1 MTEGANMLLAGK
13 TAIVTGGSSGNGRAI
28 AQGFAAQGA
37 RVLVADLTDTPRE
50 GGAPTATLIEASHPG
65 QARFFAC
72 DVTSLDDLAQLVA
85 AAVDWTGQLD
95 IMVNN
100 AGILR
105 KEPILEATE
114 ATFQAMIDVNVKSV
128 LFGCQA
134 AARVMVPQGSGV
146 ILNMCSIAGMRGTGG
161 FVHYN
166 MTKGAVRLISYALA
180 DELGPHGI
188 RVNNVA
194 PGIMRT
200 LMNVEDDPV
209 IGTDAGEGYLPMI
222 PARRWGEPSEVAD
235 ACVYLASDM
244 ASYVTGITHVV
255 DGGYLRI

>member
-1 MTEGANMLLAGK
+1 MLLEGR

-28 AQGFAAQGA
+28 AAGFAAQGA
-37 RVLVADLTDTPRE
+37 RVVVADITEAPRE
-50 GGAPTATLIEASHPG
+50 GGVPTAAMIEATHPG
-65 QARFFAC
+65 RARFVAC
-72 DVTSLDDLAQLVA
+72 DVTSTTQLAALVA

-134 AARVMVPQGSGV
+134 AARVMVPRGSGV

-166 MTKGAVRLISYALA
+166 MTKGAVRLIGYALA

-209 IGTDAGEGYLPMI
+209 IGTEAGEGYLPMI
-222 PARRWGEPSEVAD
+222 PARRWGEPSEVAN
-235 ACVYLASDM
+235 ACVYLASDL

>member
-1 MTEGANMLLAGK
+1 MMLLEGR

-28 AQGFAAQGA
+28 ARAFAREGA
-37 RVLVADLTDTPRE
+37 RVLIADLTETPRE
-50 GGAPTATLIEASHPG
+50 GGPATAALIEAETPG
-65 QARFFAC
+65 RARFRRC
-72 DVTSLDDLAQLVA
+72 DVAQVAEIDALVA
-85 AAVDWTGQLD
+85 EAEAWGGLD
-95 IMVNN
+95 ILVNN

-114 ATFQAMIDVNVKSV
+114 AVFQTMIDVNVKSV
-128 LFGCQA
+128 LFGCRA
-134 AARVMVPQGSGV
+134 AARVMVPRGRGV

-161 FVHYN
+161 FAHYN
-166 MTKGAVRLISYALA
+166 LTKGAVRLLGYALA

-194 PGIMRT
+194 PGIMAT
-200 LMNVEDDPV
+200 MMNVADDPV
-209 IGTDAGEGYLPMI
+209 IGTPQGEAYLPMI
-222 PARRWGEPSEVAD
+222 PARRWGTPDEVGA

-244 ASYVTGITHVV
+244 ASYVTGTTHVV

>member
-1 MTEGANMLLAGK
+1 MLLEGK

-28 AQGFAAQGA
+28 AAGFVAQGA
-37 RVLVADLTDTPRE
+37 KVVIADLSEQPRE
-50 GGAPTATLIEASHPG
+50 GGVPTVEMIEADHPG
-65 QARFFAC
+65 QSRFAAC
-72 DVTSLDDLAQLVA
+72 DVSKVADLEALVRA
-85 AAVDWTGQLD
+85 ATDWTGRID

-114 ATFQAMIDVNVKSV
+114 ATFHAMVDVNVKSV
-128 LFGCQA
+128 LFGSQA
-134 AARVMVPQGSGV
+134 AARVMVEQKSGV

-166 MTKGAVRLISYALA
+166 MTKGAVRLISYSLA

-200 LMNVEDDPV
+200 AMNVEDDPV
-209 IGTDAGEGYLPMI
+209 IGTEQGESYLPMI

-235 ACVYLASDM
+235 ACVYLASDL
-244 ASYVTGITHVV
+244 AAYVTGITHVV

>member
-1 MTEGANMLLAGK
+1 MLLDGHV
-13 TAIVTGGSSGNGRAI
+13 AIVTGASSGNGRAI
-28 AQGFAAQGA
+28 AMAFAAAGA
-37 RVLVADLTDTPRE
+37 RVICADVTETPRE
-50 GGAPTATLIEASHPG
+50 GGQPTHALIG
-65 QARFFAC
+65 DRARFLRT
-72 DVTSLDDLAQLVA
+72 DVTLMADLAAMVA
-85 AAVDWTGQLD
+85 VAEGWGGLS
-95 IMVNN
+95 ILVNN

-105 KEPILEATE
+105 KEPILTATE
-114 ATFQAMIDVNVKSV
+114 ATFDSMIDVNVKSV
-128 LFGCQA
+128 FFACQA
-134 AARVMVPQGSGV
+134 AARVMVQRGRGV

-161 FVHYN
+161 YAHYN
-166 MTKGAVRLISYALA
+166 MTKGAVRLLSYALA

-200 LMNVEDDPV
+200 MMNVTDDPV
-209 IGTDAGEGYLPMI
+209 IGTPEGEGYLPMI
-222 PARRWGEPSEVAD
+222 PARRWGEPEEVAQ

>member
-1 MTEGANMLLAGK
+1 MLLQEKVAV
-13 TAIVTGGSSGNGRAI
+13 VTGAASGNGRAI
-28 AQGFAAQGA
+28 ARAFARHGA
-37 RVLVADLTDTPRE
+37 RVIVADLTEEPRE
-50 GGAPTATLIEASHPG
+50 GAEPTVALIESERPG
-65 QARFFAC
+65 QARFVRC
-72 DVTSLDDLAQLVA
+72 DVTRLADLAQAIEA
-85 AAVDWTGQLD
+85 AEAWGGID

-114 ATFQAMIDVNVKSV
+114 AVFQQMVDVNVKSV
-128 LFGCQA
+128 LFGSQG
-134 AARVMVPQGSGV
+134 AARAMVPRGRGV

-161 FVHYN
+161 FAHYN
-166 MTKGAVRLISYALA
+166 LTKGAVRLMTYALA

-200 LMNVEDDPV
+200 QMNVVDDPV
-209 IGTDAGEGYLPMI
+209 IGTQTGEGYLSMI
-222 PARRWGEPSEVAD
+222 PARRWGEPEEVAH
-235 ACVYLASDM
+235 ACVYLASDL
-244 ASYVTGITHVV
+244 ATYVTGITHVV

>member
-1 MTEGANMLLAGK
+1 MLLEGR

-28 AQGFAAQGA
+28 ARAFAREGA
-37 RVLVADLTDTPRE
+37 RVIVADLAETPRE
-50 GGAPTATLIEASHPG
+50 GGRPTAEVIEAEHPG
-65 QARFFAC
+65 RARFSRC
-72 DVTSLDDLAQLVA
+72 DVAKVADLQAVVA
-85 AAVDWTGQLD
+85 EAEGWGGLA

-114 ATFQAMIDVNVKSV
+114 AMFDRMIDVNVRSV
-128 LFGCQA
+128 FFGAQA
-134 AARVMVPQGSGV
+134 AARVMVPRGAGV
-146 ILNMCSIAGMRGTGG
+146 ILNMCSIAGLRGTAG
-161 FVHYN
+161 FAHYN
-166 MTKGAVRLISYALA
+166 LTKGAVRLFSLALA

-194 PGIMRT
+194 PGIMAT

-209 IGTDAGEGYLPMI
+209 IGTAQGESYLPMI
-222 PARRWGEPSEVAD
+222 PARRWGAPEDTAS

-244 ASYVTGITHVV
+244 ARYVTGTTHVV

>member
-1 MTEGANMLLAGK
+1 MLLEGR

-28 AQGFAAQGA
+28 ARAFAREGA
-37 RVLVADLTDTPRE
+37 RVLVADLTERPRE
-50 GGAPTATLIEASHPG
+50 GGPSTVALIEEVSPG
-65 QARFFAC
+65 RARFRRC
-72 DVTSLDDLAQLVA
+72 DVARVADLDALVA
-85 AAVDWTGQLD
+85 EAEDWGGLD

-114 ATFQAMIDVNVKSV
+114 EMFRTMIDVNVKSV
-128 LFGCQA
+128 LFGCRA
-134 AARVMVPQGSGV
+134 AARAMVPRGRGV

-161 FVHYN
+161 FAHYN
-166 MTKGAVRLISYALA
+166 LTKGAVRLLTYALA

-194 PGIMRT
+194 PGIMAT
-200 LMNVEDDPV
+200 MMNVEDDPV
-209 IGTDAGEGYLPMI
+209 IGTAAGEAYLPMI
-222 PARRWGEPSEVAD
+222 PARRWGTPEEVAQ

-244 ASYVTGITHVV
+244 ASYVTGTTHVV